1 MIRTNALAYWPSSS
15 GTKKFYKIDTCNQCY
30 NTIFF
35 VTDEEARF
43 ETLVRDKHTSLFDL
57 FVMYKEKKFIR
68 LTPVI
73 NVIILFYFV
82 TDEVARLGRLVR
94 DKRTSLLALFIRDKK
109 VL

>member
-1 MIRTNALAYWPSSS
+1 MSGINAQAYVASSP
-15 GTKKFYKIDTCNQCY
+15 GAKKFYKIDTCNQCY

-73 NVIILFYFV
+73 IAIILFSFV
-82 TDEVARLGRLVR
+82 TD
-94 DKRTSLLALFIRDKK
+94 
-109 VL
+109 